1 MTNEH
6 KTKTAN
12 IAKVHFLM
20 KEKGMSAVEAIKSAY
35 PSWPE
40 EKVKAL
46 AVKLESMKGAGK
58 AMASGG
64 PMAAKKEEPQEEG
77 AEKEASVLMSG
88 LKHGSLAL
96 YGSYMEKKAPRE
108 KLAEAVSKNW
118 LSNKYLGPALSL
130 SDNDLYVNYMARSPY
145 VNTGLNT
152 QAYKEKQAM
161 LNPLGAAKALG
172 FLKTVGKE
180 GGKLVSKG
188 ATGAGK
194 FFTKNMPKTT
204 AVTKAKFKEMI
215 KNNPK
220 AWAAIK
226 KYYKPALGGVAG
238 GVALGKLVD

>member
-1 MTNEH
+1 MANEH

-88 LKHGSLAL
+88 LEHGSLAL
-96 YGSYMEKKAPRE
+96 YESYIK
-108 KLAEAVSKNW
+108 
-118 LSNKYLGPALSL
+118 
-130 SDNDLYVNYMARSPY
+130 
-145 VNTGLNT
+145 
-152 QAYKEKQAM
+152 KQAM

-215 KNNPK
+215 KSNPK